1 MCTQRWTRYPSQR
14 RRKWWEKAFSSRR
27 FNVMT
32 ETRKGKKLSRRGE
45 KLTEV
50 VRTPH
55 SSNFSK
61 VGVGALGVSINSNSD
76 SLPFTLCGF
85 DMLGSWAS

>member
-1 MCTQRWTRYPSQR
+1 MR
-14 RRKWWEKAFSSRR
+14 E
-27 FNVMT
+27 
-32 ETRKGKKLSRRGE
+32 E
-45 KLTEV
+45 LTLV

-61 VGVGALGVSINSNSD
+61 VGVGALGVSMNSNSD

-85 DMLGSWAS
+85 DMLGAFTASWSLNWS